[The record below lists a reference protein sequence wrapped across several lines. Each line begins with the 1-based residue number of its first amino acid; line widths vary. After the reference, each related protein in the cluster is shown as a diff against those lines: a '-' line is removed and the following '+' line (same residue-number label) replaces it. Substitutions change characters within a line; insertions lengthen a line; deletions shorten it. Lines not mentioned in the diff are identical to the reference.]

1 MKHTDTALHFLILQF
16 FCFTLHK
23 YSSCHC
29 SFSLKRISSIISVSL
44 LLDQFSLNSFVLLS
58 FLFFR
63 SMLVVSL
70 RRYLFLYT
78 YYNNIIIIKGFA
90 CTLLKVQ
97 VLKAS
102 SFCSSSQVM
111 WNAAVHAEYL
121 HDHGDYG
128 FETGDVRFSWE

>member
-1 MKHTDTALHFLILQF
+1 
-16 FCFTLHK
+16 
-23 YSSCHC
+23 
-29 SFSLKRISSIISVSL
+29 
-44 LLDQFSLNSFVLLS
+44 
-58 FLFFR
+58 
-63 SMLVVSL
+63 MLVVSL

-78 YYNNIIIIKGFA
+78 LIIIKGFT

-102 SFCSSSQVM
+102 SFYSSSQVM

>member
-1 MKHTDTALHFLILQF
+1 
-16 FCFTLHK
+16 
-23 YSSCHC
+23 
-29 SFSLKRISSIISVSL
+29 
-44 LLDQFSLNSFVLLS
+44 
-58 FLFFR
+58 
-63 SMLVVSL
+63 MLVVSL